1 MEWYEDPTSAQSAQ
15 RVERLLQVA
24 PDTYLTDAVSLMRV
38 SMVRRLLVVS
48 HNRTLGVL
56 SRRDIDRFWAAAP
69 DWREARVEDVLR
81 MQDQRGPQAARIY
94 GAPAPARP
102 RWQQPLS
109 EPVPAQTYTPS
120 AKQVM
125 DDLSQNIRHQM
136 NNLMNPIFIGI
147 ELLSETVPNADDV
160 DLLETMETSAY
171 QLFVEVQRLLEEGQ
185 QRMGSPSIPPSPQR
199 AS

>member
-24 PDTYLTDAVSLMRV
+24 PGTYLTDAVSLMRV
-38 SMVRRLLVVS
+38 SMVRRLLVVN

-69 DWREARVEDVLR
+69 DWREARVEDALR
-81 MQDQRGPQAARIY
+81 MQGQRGPQAARIY
-94 GAPAPARP
+94 GTPEPARP
-102 RWQQPLS
+102 RWQQPLA
-109 EPVPAQTYTPS
+109 EPVSAQTYTPS

-125 DDLSQNIRHQM
+125 DDLSHNIRHQM
-136 NNLMNPIFIGI
+136 NNLMNPVLIGI

-185 QRMGSPSIPPSPQR
+185 QRMGSSSSPPSPQR